1 MIAVEFRDTWTGA
14 TEHLEADVVVLAADC
29 IETPRLWLS
38 SGLPDEGWI
47 GRGLTTRWFDFV
59 AGVFDPGNL
68 EDVNGQSPSATST
81 ATRTRYPGGSADEW
95 LPP

>member
-1 MIAVEFRDTWTGA
+1 LRLVTG
-14 TEHLEADVVVLAADC
+14 C

-68 EDVNGQSPSATST
+68 EDVNGQSPSNPARDGRSPCGPPTTS
-81 ATRTRYPGGSADEW
+81 PSGSADEW